1 MRGIRHAFGD
11 LDVLHDLSLEVRP
24 GQITSLLGPS
34 GCGKS
39 TLLRLAAGL
48 ETLQCGEILIDNIP
62 VANARTGAWLPPER
76 RQVGM
81 VFQDFA
87 LFPHLSVMDNILFGV
102 RRRQA
107 ERRRWAMAA
116 LEKIGLAD
124 SVDRYPHKLSGGQQQ
139 RVALLRALAPNPRV
153 VLMDEPFSGLDATLR
168 AQVREDTL
176 DILRQHHTAALIVT
190 HDPEEAMV
198 LSDVIFVMNRGVIVQ
213 SGAPE
218 HIYQRPADGFVA
230 GLFGALNRWDSVV
243 RQGRVTTPLG
253 CFDAAERAEGE
264 PVTVMIRPSA
274 LALIPAGGARPDNPL
289 RAEVVDHHLLGE
301 ATDIRLQLPM
311 ADGQPPLKLRAWT
324 PGVCRTPRGAT
335 VAIEVDADKV
345 FVFAR
350 QAH

>member
-1 MRGIRHAFGD
+1 MRGIHHAFGD
-11 LDVLHDLSLEVRP
+11 LDVLHGISLTVGP
-24 GQITSLLGPS
+24 GQIAGLLGPS

-48 ETLQCGEILIDNIP
+48 ETLQCGEIMIDGTP
-62 VANARTGAWLPPER
+62 VANADTGAWLAPER

-87 LFPHLSVMDNILFGV
+87 LFPHLNVMKNILFGV
-102 RRRQA
+102 RTQRA
-107 ERRRWAMAA
+107 ERRRWALAT

-176 DILRQHHTAALIVT
+176 DILRQQRSAALIVT

-198 LSDVIFVMNRGVIVQ
+198 LSDVIFVMHRGVIAQ
-213 SGAPE
+213 SGPPE
-218 HIYQRPADGFVA
+218 HIYRHPANCFVA
-230 GLFGALNRWDSVV
+230 GLFGALNRWDGVV
-243 RQGRVTTPLG
+243 HQGRVATPLG
-253 CFDAAERAEGE
+253 CFNAAIHSEGE

-274 LALIPAGGARPDNPL
+274 LTLASPHTCPGNPL
-289 RAEVVDHHLLGE
+289 RAEVVDYHLLGE

-311 ADGQPPLKLRAWT
+311 AGDAQPLKLRAWM
-324 PGVCRTPRGAT
+324 PGIYDTPRGAT
-335 VAIEVDADKV
+335 VTIEVDATKV
-345 FVFAR
+345 FVFAG
-350 QAH
+350 QAD